1 MITKIVKIGNSRGIR
16 IPKSIIEQ
24 SGIKNEVELQ
34 IKDDKIIIKS
44 VSEVRNNWD
53 SAFQNMSKNN
63 DDKLFDHEILSSQNS
78 WDNEEWTW

>member
-16 IPKSIIEQ
+16 IPKSIIDQ

-34 IKDDKIIIKS
+34 IKDDTIIIKS
-44 VSEVRNNWD
+44 VPEVRNNWD
-53 SAFQNMSKNN
+53 LAFQNMSKNN
-63 DDKLFDHEILSSQNS
+63 DDKLFDNEILSSQNS